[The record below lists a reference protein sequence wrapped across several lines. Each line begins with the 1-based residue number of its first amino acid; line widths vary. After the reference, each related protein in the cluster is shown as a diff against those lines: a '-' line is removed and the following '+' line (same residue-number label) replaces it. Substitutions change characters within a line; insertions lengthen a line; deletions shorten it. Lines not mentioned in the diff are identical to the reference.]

1 MDDVQDLRPKQPES
15 EKLTI
20 NMGFVDLGGIDLLV
34 KEGFYSNRSD
44 FIRTAV
50 RNQLQQHGETIKQS
64 VSRQQIDL
72 GLRRYDAA
80 DLEALRAAG
89 QRLDLQVLGL
99 LVIAPDVTPELARAT
114 IAAVRV
120 LGAFQASAEVKTA
133 LRDRI
138 R

>member
-1 MDDVQDLRPKQPES
+1 MGDVQGLRPKQPES

-80 DLEALRAAG
+80 DREALRAAG
-89 QRLDLQVLGL
+89 EELDLQVLGL

-120 LGAFQASAEVKTA
+120 LGAFQASAEVKAA

>member
-1 MDDVQDLRPKQPES
+1 MGEVQDLRPKQPES

-64 VSRQQIDL
+64 VLRQQIDL

-89 QRLDLQVLGL
+89 QRLELQVLGL

>member
-1 MDDVQDLRPKQPES
+1 MGDVQGLRPKQPES

-89 QRLDLQVLGL
+89 EELDLQVLGL

-120 LGAFQASAEVKTA
+120 LGAFQASAEVKAA

>member
-1 MDDVQDLRPKQPES
+1 MGDVQELRPKQPES

-50 RNQLQQHGETIKQS
+50 RNQLQQHAEAIKQS

-80 DLEALRAAG
+80 DLEALRASG
-89 QRLDLQVLGL
+89 QQLELQVLGL

-114 IAAVRV
+114 IAGLRV
-120 LGAFQASAEVKTA
+120 LGAFQASAEVKAA

>member
-1 MDDVQDLRPKQPES
+1 MGEVQVLRPKQPES